1 MKKIIIIGA
10 GVVGCAAARNLS
22 RYNLDVKIIEKT
34 EDVSTGA
41 TKANSGIV
49 HAGYAAKNGSLKGL
63 LCVKGNRMYSRL
75 DRELNF
81 GYRECGSLVLAFT
94 ERDEKIIK
102 QLYDNGI
109 RNRVENLQII
119 DRHRI
124 IELEP
129 CINPVVQTAL
139 YAPTAGITSPY
150 EFAIALAENSIA
162 NGTKLYLNSE
172 VTGIIKEKAGYL
184 VRTTRGDFKADYV
197 INAAGVYSDRISDMI
212 GDKSF
217 EILPRKGQ
225 YIIFDRWT
233 GNDVSHVL
241 FQTPTEKGKG
251 ILVTSTYHYNLM
263 LGPDSEAPGSRT
275 DLSTDRST
283 LKYILE
289 TAAMSYSSFDPNKII
304 RTFAGLRATSSTGDF
319 VINNNVYPDFINVAG
334 IDSPGLTAAPA
345 IAIIVENIMRKTGL
359 TFEQKTNFN
368 PGRKGIITKRENLP
382 AEEVESLIK
391 LPSSPQKII
400 CRCEQVREA
409 VIKDSLHRGIKVLSL
424 DGVKRRTR
432 AGMGRCQGAF
442 CGERVRNLLA
452 REYGVAPEDIKE
464 RGEGSWLL
472 YNRKNRKFYKE

>member
-22 RYNLDVKIIEKT
+22 RYNFDVKIIEKA

-49 HAGYAAKNGSLKGL
+49 HAGYAAKSGSLKGL
-63 LCVKGNRMYSRL
+63 LCVRGNRMYGRL

-81 GYRECGSLVLAFT
+81 GYRQCGSLVLAFSGK
-94 ERDEKIIK
+94 DEEIIK

-119 DRHRI
+119 DRPRI
-124 IELEP
+124 LELEAG
-129 CINPVVQTAL
+129 INPEVRTAL
-139 YAPTAGITSPY
+139 YAPTAGVASPY

-162 NGTKLYLNSE
+162 NGTELFLNSC
-172 VTGIIKEKAGYL
+172 VTGIKKEKAGYL
-184 VRTTRGDFKADYV
+184 VRTTKGDFRADYV
-197 INAAGVYSDRISDMI
+197 LNAAGVYSDRIAEMI
-212 GDKSF
+212 GDKFF

-241 FQTPTEKGKG
+241 FRTPAEKGKG
-251 ILVTSTYHYNLM
+251 ILVTSTYHNNLM
-263 LGPDSEAPGSRT
+263 LGPDAEAPGSRT

-289 TAAMSYSSFDPNKII
+289 TAALSYSSFDSKKII
-304 RTFAGLRATSSTGDF
+304 RTFAGIRATSSTGDF

-334 IDSPGLTAAPA
+334 IDSPGLTSAPA
-345 IAIIVENIMRKTGL
+345 IATMVENIMRKTGL
-359 TFEQKTNFN
+359 TFEQKTDFD
-368 PGRKGIITKRENLP
+368 PVRKGIITKRENLP

-391 LPSSPQKII
+391 LPSSPEKMI

-409 VIKDSLHRGIKVLSL
+409 VIKDSLHRGIRVLSL

-442 CGERVRNLLA
+442 CGERVRNLVA

-464 RGEGSWLL
+464 RGKGSRLL
-472 YNRKNRKFYKE
+472 DDREDGRFYRE

>member
-1 MKKIIIIGA
+1 MEKIIIIGA
-10 GVVGCAAARNLS
+10 GVVGCA
-22 RYNLDVKIIEKT
+22 IIEKA

-94 ERDEKIIK
+94 EKDEEIIK

-109 RNRVENLQII
+109 RNRVENLQVI
-119 DRHRI
+119 DRQKI

-129 CINPVVQTAL
+129 GINPEVRRAL
-139 YAPTAGITSPY
+139 YAPTAGVASPY

-162 NGTKLYLNSE
+162 NGTELYLNSE
-172 VTGIIKEKAGYL
+172 VTGIIKEKRGYL

-197 INAAGVYSDRISDMI
+197 INSAGVCSDRISHMI
-212 GDKSF
+212 GDNSF

-233 GNDVSHVL
+233 GNDVSHIL

-263 LGPDSEAPGSRT
+263 LGPDAEAPGSRT
-275 DLSTDRST
+275 DLSTDSST

-289 TAAMSYSSFDPNKII
+289 TAALSYSSFDLNKII
-304 RTFAGLRATSSTGDF
+304 RTFAGIRATSSTGDF
-319 VINNNVYPDFINVAG
+319 VINNDLYPDFINVAG
-334 IDSPGLTAAPA
+334 IDSPGLTSAPA
-345 IAIIVENIMRKTGL
+345 IAIMVENIMRKTGL
-359 TFEQKTNFN
+359 TFEQKRSFI
-368 PGRKGIITKRENLP
+368 PDRKGIITKRENLP
-382 AEEVESLIK
+382 AEEVEFLIK
-391 LPSSPQKII
+391 LPSSPEKII

-409 VIKDSLHRGIKVLSL
+409 IIKDSLHRGIKVLSL

-452 REYGVAPEDIKE
+452 REYGAAPEDIKE
-464 RGEGSWLL
+464 RGEGSWLT
-472 YNRKNRKFYKE
+472 NDREGRRFYEK